1 MEHMRHNQLIDS
13 MITLFEGD
21 ARRINHFLKV
31 YAFAK
36 TIAEQEQLGPD
47 LQEIV
52 EVVAITHDIGI
63 RTSETKYGTSNATL
77 QQTEGPP
84 VARKLLTSLGYDSNL
99 IERVCHI
106 ISLHHT
112 YSAIEG
118 EDFQIL
124 VEADLLVNLDEK
136 HSEETQV
143 RSMQE
148 KIFKTPTGLRY
159 LQALFLHCKPAQP
172 L

>member
-13 MITLFEGD
+13 MITMFAGD

-31 YAFAK
+31 YTYAK
-36 TIAEQEQLGPD
+36 TIAEQEHFRAD

-52 EVVAITHDIGI
+52 EMVAITHDIGI
-63 RTSETKYGTSNATL
+63 RISEDTYGTSNATL

-84 VARKLLTSLGYDSNL
+84 VARRLLTSLGYAPEL

-136 HSEETQV
+136 HSEEAQV

-159 LQALFLHCKPAQP
+159 LEALFLHRRPSQP
-172 L
+172 